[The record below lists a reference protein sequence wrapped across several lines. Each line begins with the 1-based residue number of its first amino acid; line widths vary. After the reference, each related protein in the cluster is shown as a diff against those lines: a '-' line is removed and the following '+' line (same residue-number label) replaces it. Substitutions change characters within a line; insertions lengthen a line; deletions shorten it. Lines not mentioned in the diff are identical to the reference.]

1 MIVVVVGP
9 PAAGKSSL
17 VQDRKNDGD
26 VVVDFDLIAQAL
38 GADVAHY
45 SSGGPR
51 EVAFAARSASIARV
65 LEGIDSDAWI
75 IKTWITPEQIASYA
89 DADARFVV
97 LDPGKDEV
105 LARAEADGR
114 GDGTVELIEKWYA
127 DVPRIPAEFVLENVK
142 GARMGRRIKASGLE
156 LATKSAD
163 GVELAEGEFI
173 VYPSTFTREPDCYGD
188 VVARGAFDETIAAWK
203 ASGNVLPGL
212 YGHRMDDP
220 DYFVAEAVD
229 MGTDEHGWWVRG
241 RFDLDNPKARQ
252 VHRLVKSRR
261 LTQLSFAFDVLD
273 EGRVTLDDGTVANEL
288 RRLKVYEF
296 SFVPVG
302 ANQDTS
308 VLDVKDA
315 PPETDRESS
324 PVVGDQPPVDGG
336 FFNAKNSSHERGSA
350 KDEEPEAVKS
360 EESSGG
366 EFEGFEA
373 RMIRFF
379 ELSERN

>member
-1 MIVVVVGP
+1 MIRVVIGP

-17 VQDRKNDGD
+17 VQHRKNDGD

-38 GADVAHY
+38 GAGTAHY

-51 EVAFAARSASIARV
+51 EVAFAARSAAIARI
-65 LEGIDSDAWI
+65 LEGLDGDAWI
-75 IKTWITPEQIASYA
+75 IKTWITDEQISSYA
-89 DADARFVV
+89 DAGARFIL
-97 LDPGKDEV
+97 LDLGKDEV

-114 GDGTVELIEKWYA
+114 GEGTAELIEKWYS
-127 DVPRIPAEFVLENVK
+127 DVPQIPDEFILEYLK

-156 LATKSAD
+156 LATKTGD
-163 GVELAEGEFI
+163 GVDLAEGEFI

-229 MGTDEHGWWVRG
+229 MGTDEHGWWVKG

-252 VHRLVKSRR
+252 VHRLVKTKR

-288 RRLKVYEF
+288 RKVKVYEF

-315 PPETDRESS
+315 PPETDIESS
-324 PVVGDQPPVDGG
+324 PVVGEQPPVAGG
-336 FFNAKNSSHERGSA
+336 FFNAENSSHERGSA

-360 EESSGG
+360 EESSSG
-366 EFEGFEA
+366 ESEGLEA